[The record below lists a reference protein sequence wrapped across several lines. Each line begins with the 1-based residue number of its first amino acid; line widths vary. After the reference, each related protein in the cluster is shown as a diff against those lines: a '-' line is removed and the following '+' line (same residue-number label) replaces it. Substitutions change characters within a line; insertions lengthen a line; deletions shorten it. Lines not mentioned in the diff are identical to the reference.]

1 MGRGGWPAPSGG
13 QQGVVQAAV
22 PLRQRGGRHAHPLRR
37 PDHGGVARVSFHL
50 ILLFSSGGE
59 DNSDYDMSSHPI
71 LIDPSTINYIF
82 TYNFKY
88 IDDV

>member
-59 DNSDYDMSSHPI
+59 DNSDYD
-71 LIDPSTINYIF
+71 T
-82 TYNFKY
+82 
-88 IDDV
+88 